1 MHPHRKRPYNK
12 PTITIIPTDSPQYE
26 KLMQS
31 LPQQE
36 ESTDESAPV
45 DDSVKKEV
53 DKHV

>member
-31 LPQQE
+31 LALQE
-36 ESTDESAPV
+36 ESTDESASV
-45 DDSVKKEV
+45 DDSIRKEV

>member
-1 MHPHRKRPYNK
+1 MHSHRKRPYEK
-12 PTITIIPTDSPQYE
+12 PALTIIPTDSPQYE

-45 DDSVKKEV
+45 DDSLKKEEE
-53 DKHV
+53 KHV